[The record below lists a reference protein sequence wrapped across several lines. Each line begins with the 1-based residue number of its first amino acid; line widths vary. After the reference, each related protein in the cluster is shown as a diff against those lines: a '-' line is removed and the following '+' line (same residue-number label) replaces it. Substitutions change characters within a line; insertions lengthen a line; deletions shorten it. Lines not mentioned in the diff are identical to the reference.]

1 MAGRAASALL
11 AWATRCRYASICS
24 CPGGAFGGRPELGLA
39 GLAAVAQRAGG
50 IEGGLDGGAL
60 DVVLERLAATVEVR
74 RGIRLPNWV

>member
-1 MAGRAASALL
+1 MEDHEVGVVRGTLL
-11 AWATRCRYASICS
+11 VR
-24 CPGGAFGGRPELGLA
+24 GGWLAEPDSEVGLA